1 MVAFSLIFTSAL
13 SSAVALQSALQ
24 HGGRQVELAPYGD
37 QCSSRR
43 PDTFLN
49 VLQSFAFPGKTI
61 FWKETTSDN
70 SFTYWTNGEE
80 AEITYVKGGVLKGV
94 AKGRTVHIDRV
105 FAKVFP
111 FAHLKDR
118 IFSNIPITRGYGQ
131 CETLI
136 DLIETT
142 PPKGYEGKSD
152 WIKSFVNGNMAA
164 AFDLAKT
171 HGSFK
176 DYS

>member
-1 MVAFSLIFTSAL
+1 MVAYSLIFTSAL

-24 HGGRQVELAPYGD
+24 HGGRQVQSAALSQTVYTPRYLLE
-37 QCSSRR
+37 CTTVISRE
-43 PDTFLN
+43 DDFLGGN
-49 VLQSFAFPGKTI
+49 GVGT
-61 FWKETTSDN
+61 E
-70 SFTYWTNGEE
+70 GEE
-80 AEITYVKGGVLKGV
+80 AEIIYVKDGVLVGK
-94 AKGRTVHIDRV
+94 AKGRAVHIDRV

-111 FAHLKDR
+111 FAHLKDK

-164 AFDLAKT
+164 AFGLAKK
-171 HGSFK
+171 HGSFE